1 MQVVWSEQQIARRVA
16 ELGQEIRADAGDGN
30 EVLLVGVL
38 KTAAVFLADLLRAT
52 PGPVHYEFLDKIEDL
67 SDTMIADAKE
77 IDFLSHFSMRGRRV
91 YLLKDVVSTGVIEQ
105 WLLSQLRTKE
115 PASLK
120 LVALI
125 DRPDLR
131 TTALETDFR
140 AFIASE
146 GMFVGY
152 GLEQR
157 GHYGNG
163 GAILSV
169 GR

>member
-1 MQVVWSEQQIARRVA
+1 MQVVWSEEQIVRRIA
-16 ELGQEIRADAGDGN
+16 ELGHELRADAGKS
-30 EVLLVGVL
+30 EILLVGVL

-52 PGPVHYEFLDKIEDL
+52 PGRVRYEFLDKIEDL

-77 IDFLSHFSMRGRRV
+77 IDFLSHFSMRGRHV

-131 TTALETDFR
+131 TTALDVDFR
-140 AFIASE
+140 AFIGTDAQ
-146 GMFVGY
+146 FVGY
-152 GLEQR
+152 GLEHD
-157 GHYGNG
+157 GCDGNSR
-163 GAILSV
+163 AIHAV
-169 GR
+169 